1 MIPVKFGS
9 KLLIFTFMLAISLLI
24 SLSACSSSTP
34 TATSQAPTTTSSAT
48 PVANKAAVTI
58 AGFAFS
64 PQTLTV
70 AKGTSITWTNND
82 STTHTVTS
90 DSGIWDSGDLA
101 PGKTFSYT
109 FNQTGT
115 FPYYCKI
122 HPSMTAKVTA
132 Q

>member
-1 MIPVKFGS
+1 MKMKGLSLMIG
-9 KLLIFTFMLAISLLI
+9 LILAVVLP
-24 SLSACSSSTP
+24 AGCSSSPYSAP
-34 TATSQAPTTTSSAT
+34 TTSQAPTTTTSSAT
-48 PVANKAAVTI
+48 PNSNKAAVTI
-58 AGFAFS
+58 SGFAFS

-70 AKGTSITWTNND
+70 AKGTAITWTNKD

-115 FPYYCKI
+115 FPYHCKI
-122 HPSMTAKVTA
+122 HLSMTAKVTA